1 LKQQE
6 QQQQQQLQQQQQE
19 KTKKVGSSSNNV
31 HLLLLYSSSQ
41 TEDSCAA
48 LLCFALLGFGF
59 AVGHDFFHSWFFA
72 ATANLSPPN
81 PFFHFLTSFATFF
94 TQP

>member
-6 QQQQQQLQQQQQE
+6 QQQQQQQQE
-19 KTKKVGSSSNNV
+19 KTRKVGSSSNNV

-41 TEDSCAA
+41 QKA
-48 LLCFALLGFGF
+48 LVLVCFALFGIGF

-81 PFFHFLTSFATFF
+81 PFFHFLISFATFF